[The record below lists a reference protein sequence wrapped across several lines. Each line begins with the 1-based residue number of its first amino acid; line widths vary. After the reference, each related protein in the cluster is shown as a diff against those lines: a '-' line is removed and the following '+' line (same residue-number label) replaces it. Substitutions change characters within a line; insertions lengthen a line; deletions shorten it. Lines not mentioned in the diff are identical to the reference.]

1 MKAYYE
7 ARAREYD
14 DWWLGRH
21 LYADRERDGWFAEVT
36 QLLGAVASLP
46 AARTLDVACGT
57 GFLTRHLHGE
67 VTALDQSASMLELAR
82 AQVPHA
88 TAFVRGDALELPF
101 GDGAFDRV
109 FTGHFYGHLEE
120 PERARFLAETRR
132 VAPELVV
139 VDSALHEGIEPVER
153 QERVLRDG
161 SHWEVFKRF
170 LTAEVLDA
178 ELGGAELL
186 FDGTWFVMVGS

>member
-1 MKAYYE
+1 MK
-7 ARAREYD
+7 
-14 DWWLGRH
+14 
-21 LYADRERDGWFAEVT
+21 
-36 QLLGAVASLP
+36 
-46 AARTLDVACGT
+46 
-57 GFLTRHLHGE
+57 TRSK
-67 VTALDQSASMLELAR
+67 A
-82 AQVPHA
+82 
-88 TAFVRGDALELPF
+88 
-101 GDGAFDRV
+101 
-109 FTGHFYGHLEE
+109 
-120 PERARFLAETRR
+120 PERARFLAEARR